1 MLKATDFSTYFSL
14 FLANSRGK
22 DKLLSLLQ
30 YLFEFCCTCGK
41 HSNIDTLRIA
51 YQSSTYLLLLR
62 LIDGHADLLPSEIE
76 YFISKKGIPSLPFL
90 RLDQRHDENL
100 ES

>member
-1 MLKATDFSTYFSL
+1 MKLKSTRSFDNLAKHALKTKEITKELTRNIVIKASDFSTYFSL

-41 HSNIDTLRIA
+41 YSNI
-51 YQSSTYLLLLR
+51 
-62 LIDGHADLLPSEIE
+62 
-76 YFISKKGIPSLPFL
+76 
-90 RLDQRHDENL
+90 ENL
-100 ES
+100 RVAYH